1 MNILT
6 NKKVSKT
13 ILKYFL
19 FKKEF
24 FCIREIF
31 IKNINGL
38 KQEIQG
44 INSNNIQ

>member
-31 IKNINGL
+31 VNINGL
-38 KQEIQG
+38 KQEIQD